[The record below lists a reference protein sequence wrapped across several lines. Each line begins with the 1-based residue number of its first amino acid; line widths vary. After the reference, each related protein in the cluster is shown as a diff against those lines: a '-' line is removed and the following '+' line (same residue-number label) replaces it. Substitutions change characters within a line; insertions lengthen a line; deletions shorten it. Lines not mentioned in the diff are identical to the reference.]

1 MPLSLREKLQKASQ
15 ANLATNAAKT
25 VRKLTVMEQ
34 PATSPSTVG
43 AIQDEPTQSSP
54 RETTQSSPQL
64 SPHKTF
70 QKPTDQPFYQP
81 SQQPEGPPTDRATE
95 PGSGLQT
102 HQPTQEPDH
111 PPTVREAHPEG
122 HPAAI
127 PQDYPQSGDGLDSEL
142 WAMLTTSQRRV
153 LSYLTKHSGEIVRY
167 AAIAAATDLP
177 AGTVQTIFKRFKAL
191 GLLRSRYGS
200 RGVIKGMHVS
210 LDRKVFAADPQAAPL
225 THPKDDPLTNQPSHP
240 ATQPPIQNV
249 PQVVIDREKNLSVSR
264 SVLETTWPALAQ
276 TGFGL
281 EQLARIVD
289 NLAALG
295 KPVDRLLQGLD
306 HIEFALTHGRLVDK
320 DGQPVADPCSWA
332 FRALAQNGYY
342 RRPNGFVSLEEQ
354 ALRDAEAEAR
364 SLAAARQRAETAR
377 FEAWKAGLSPEE
389 LEKYLYGHPDGP
401 TDVWLRRVWKDGG
414 GR

>member
-15 ANLATNAAKT
+15 ANLASNAAKT
-25 VRKLTVMEQ
+25 VGKLTVMEQ
-34 PATSPSTVG
+34 PATNQGTAG
-43 AIQDEPTQSSP
+43 ATQDEPTQSTLHK
-54 RETTQSSPQL
+54 TTQPSPQL
-64 SPHKTF
+64 PSHEPS
-70 QKPTDQPFYQP
+70 QKPTDQPFHQS
-81 SQQPEGPPTDRATE
+81 SQQPENPPTDRTTGPRNALE
-95 PGSGLQT
+95 A
-102 HQPTQEPDH
+102 HQPPQAPAY
-111 PPTVREAHPEG
+111 PPTVLEAYPEG
-122 HPAAI
+122 HPSAI
-127 PQDYPQSGDGLDSEL
+127 PQDHPQNDRGLDSAL
-142 WAMLTTSQRRV
+142 WAMLTASQRRV
-153 LSYLTKHSGEIVRY
+153 LNYLTRHPGEIVRY

-200 RGVIKGMHVS
+200 RGVIKGMRFS
-210 LDRKVFAADPQAAPL
+210 LDRKIYAAAPHADPLDA
-225 THPKDDPLTNQPSHP
+225 PKDNPPTNQASHP
-240 ATQPPIQNV
+240 ATQPPIQNTHR
-249 PQVVIDREKNLSVSR
+249 VVIDTEKNLSVSL

-289 NLAALG
+289 NLVALG

-320 DGQPVADPCSWA
+320 DGHPVADPCSWA

-342 RRPNGFVSLEEQ
+342 RRPKGFVSFEEQ
-354 ALRDAEAEAR
+354 ALRDAEAEAK

-389 LEKYLYGHPDGP
+389 LEKYLHGHPNDPADG
-401 TDVWLRRVWKDGG
+401 WLRRVWKDGG

>member
-15 ANLATNAAKT
+15 ANLASNAAKT
-25 VRKLTVMEQ
+25 IGKLAVMEQ
-34 PATSPSTVG
+34 PATNPGTVG
-43 AIQDEPTQSSP
+43 AIQGEPTQATP
-54 RETTQSSPQL
+54 HETTRPSSQLPPHEPPQE
-64 SPHKTF
+64 
-70 QKPTDQPFYQP
+70 PTDQPFRQP
-81 SQQPEGPPTDRATE
+81 A
-95 PGSGLQT
+95 QT
-102 HQPTQEPDH
+102 PAH
-111 PPTVREAHPEG
+111 PPTVREADPEDHPS
-122 HPAAI
+122 AI
-127 PQDYPQSGDGLDSEL
+127 PQGSPQNDHGLDSAL
-142 WAMLTTSQRRV
+142 WAMLTASQRRV
-153 LSYLTKHSGEIVRY
+153 LVYLTRHPGEIIRY

-200 RGVIKGMHVS
+200 RGVIKGMRFS
-210 LDRKVFAADPQAAPL
+210 LDRKVYVDDPHADPL
-225 THPKDDPLTNQPSHP
+225 DIPKDNPPTNQASHQT
-240 ATQPPIQNV
+240 TQPPTQNTHR
-249 PQVVIDREKNLSVSR
+249 VVLDTEKNLSISLA
-264 SVLETTWPALAQ
+264 VLETTWPALTQ

-295 KPVDRLLQGLD
+295 KPADRLLQGLD

-320 DGQPVADPCSWA
+320 DGHPVADPCSWA

-342 RRPNGFVSLEEQ
+342 RRPKGFVSLEEQ
-354 ALRDAEAEAR
+354 ALRDAEAEAK

-389 LEKYLYGHPDGP
+389 LEKYLHGHPNDPADG
-401 TDVWLRRVWKDGG
+401 WLRRVWKDGG